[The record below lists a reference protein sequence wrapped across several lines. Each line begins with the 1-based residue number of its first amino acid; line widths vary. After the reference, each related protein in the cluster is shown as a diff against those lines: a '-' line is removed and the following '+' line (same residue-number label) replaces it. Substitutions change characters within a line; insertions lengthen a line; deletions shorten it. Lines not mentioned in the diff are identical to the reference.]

1 MTILKGSF
9 ENHVDKILTI
19 FDPLPP
25 LGGQIWTFLTPFSYV
40 QMDLVDIYQ
49 PPSPPI
55 HVHVVIERPPMI
67 VDMNV
72 FPQNSQLKGL
82 FINEWLI

>member
-1 MTILKGSF
+1 MVLEKSDLTKVIKGSF
-9 ENHVDKILTI
+9 NNHVDMILTI
-19 FDPLPP
+19 FYPLPP

-55 HVHVVIERPPMI
+55 HVHMVIERSLSEGPI
-67 VDMNV
+67 
-72 FPQNSQLKGL
+72 
-82 FINEWLI
+82 

>member
-1 MTILKGSF
+1 MYFVKGSF
-9 ENHVDKILTI
+9 NNHVDKILTI

-40 QMDLVDIYQ
+40 QMDIVDICQ

-55 HVHVVIERPPMI
+55 HVHVVIERPHNETL
-67 VDMNV
+67 DC
-72 FPQNSQLKGL
+72 SL
-82 FINEWLI
+82 FVQFQRCS